1 MNELEKS
8 LMPPFDGEL
17 EFYFETVTPEAFR
30 RHIHE
35 IKLKAADETDATR
48 KIEAIKQ
55 ILKEQP

>member
-1 MNELEKS
+1 MNKLEKS
-8 LMPPFDGEL
+8 LMNPFDDDL

-55 ILKEQP
+55 ILI